1 MGYVIGYGAWSIDRA
16 VELVAVNGFLTAS
29 TTFAAISLREIFFG
43 LGFLLLVAALFLD

>member
-1 MGYVIGYGAWSIDRA
+1 MGYVIGYGAWSIDRV

-29 TTFAAISLREIFFG
+29 TAFATISLREIFFG